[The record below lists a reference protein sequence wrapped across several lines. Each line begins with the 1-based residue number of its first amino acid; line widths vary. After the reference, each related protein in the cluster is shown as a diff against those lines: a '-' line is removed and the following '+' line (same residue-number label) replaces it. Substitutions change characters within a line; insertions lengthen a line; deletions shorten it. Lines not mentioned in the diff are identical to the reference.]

1 MKKSEPLPLGEGGF
15 SAISIHMNGIF
26 IIDKPEGITSHD
38 VVQRIRKIFNVGKA
52 GHLGTLD
59 PIATGVLPICIGK
72 ATRLAQFLPS
82 SPKEYTGEIRFGFST
97 NTYDREG
104 SPASPG
110 VPFDGTRDDI
120 LRMMESFTGVL
131 DQVPP
136 PFSAKKIAG
145 VRSYKLARTNRTIE
159 MAPVKVE
166 IQQFELLSLDPPF
179 AKFMVVCSAGTYVRS
194 LVHDLGRKAGCGAHL
209 TALRRTRSGDFRI
222 EDARGLD
229 RITEAELIPINRL
242 LSSWP
247 SIEVSESDE
256 SRVANGNRIRSACAA
271 DFARILNKRGEFIA
285 VAAVESGWARP
296 TLVLTSINSE

>member
-1 MKKSEPLPLGEGGF
+1 
-15 SAISIHMNGIF
+15 MNGIF
-26 IIDKPEGITSHD
+26 IIDKPEGMTSHD
-38 VVQRIRKIFNVGKA
+38 VVQRIRKIFNIAKA

-59 PIATGVLPICIGK
+59 PLATGVLPVCVGK

-104 SPASPG
+104 FPAGPE
-110 VPFDGTRDDI
+110 VPFDGAKDDI
-120 LRMMESFTGVL
+120 RRMMQSLTGVL

-179 AKFMVVCSAGTYVRS
+179 AKFIVVCSAGTYVRS

-209 TALRRTRSGDFRI
+209 TALRRTRSGEFRI
-222 EDARGLD
+222 EDAIGLD
-229 RITEAELIPINRL
+229 RITEAKLISINRL

-247 SIEVSESDE
+247 SIEVSEGDE
-256 SRVANGNRIRSACAA
+256 SRVAHGNRIRSACAG
-271 DFARILNKRGEFIA
+271 DLARILNKKGQFIA
-285 VAAVESGWARP
+285 VASVESGWARP
-296 TLVLTSINSE
+296 RLVLTSINSE

>member
-1 MKKSEPLPLGEGGF
+1 
-15 SAISIHMNGIF
+15 MNGIF
-26 IIDKPEGITSHD
+26 IIDKPEGMTSHD
-38 VVQRIRKIFNVGKA
+38 VVHRIRKIFNIAKA

-59 PIATGVLPICIGK
+59 PLATGVLPVCVGK

-104 SPASPG
+104 FPAGPE
-110 VPFDGTRDDI
+110 VPFDGAKDDI
-120 LRMMESFTGVL
+120 RRMMQSLTGVL

-179 AKFMVVCSAGTYVRS
+179 AKFIVVCSAGTYVRS

-209 TALRRTRSGDFRI
+209 TALRRTRSGEFRI
-222 EDARGLD
+222 EDAIGLD
-229 RITEAELIPINRL
+229 RITEAKLISINRL

-256 SRVANGNRIRSACAA
+256 SRVAHGNRIRSACAG
-271 DFARILNKRGEFIA
+271 DLARILNKKGQFIA
-285 VAAVESGWARP
+285 VASVESGWARP
-296 TLVLTSINSE
+296 RLVLTSINSE

>member
-1 MKKSEPLPLGEGGF
+1 MT
-15 SAISIHMNGIF
+15 NGIF
-26 IIDKPEGITSHD
+26 IIDKPEGMTSHD
-38 VVQRIRKIFNVGKA
+38 VVHRIRKIFNIAKA

-59 PIATGVLPICIGK
+59 PLATGVLPVCVGK
-72 ATRLAQFLPS
+72 ATRLAQFLPG

-104 SPASPG
+104 FPAGPE
-110 VPFDGTRDDI
+110 VPFDGAKNDI
-120 LRMMESFTGVL
+120 RRMMQSLTGVL

-194 LVHDLGRKAGCGAHL
+194 LAHDLGRKAGCGAHL
-209 TALRRTRSGDFRI
+209 TALRRTGSGEFRI
-222 EDARGLD
+222 EDAIGLD
-229 RITEAELIPINRL
+229 RITEAKLISINRL

-256 SRVANGNRIRSACAA
+256 SRVANGNRIRSACAG
-271 DFARILNKRGEFIA
+271 DLARILNKKGQFIA
-285 VAAVESGWARP
+285 VASVESGWARP
-296 TLVLTSINSE
+296 RLVLTSINSE

>member
-1 MKKSEPLPLGEGGF
+1 
-15 SAISIHMNGIF
+15 MNGIF
-26 IIDKPEGITSHD
+26 IIDKPEGMTSHD
-38 VVQRIRKIFNVGKA
+38 VVQSIRRIFNIAKA

-59 PIATGVLPICIGK
+59 PLATGVLPVCVGK

-104 SPASPG
+104 FPAGPE
-110 VPFDGTRDDI
+110 VPFDGAKDDI
-120 LRMMESFTGVL
+120 RRMMQSLTGVL

-179 AKFMVVCSAGTYVRS
+179 AKFIVVCSAGTYVRS

-209 TALRRTRSGDFRI
+209 TALRRTRSGEFRI
-222 EDARGLD
+222 EDAIGLD
-229 RITEAELIPINRL
+229 RITEAKLISINRL

-256 SRVANGNRIRSACAA
+256 SRVAHGNRIRSACAG
-271 DFARILNKRGEFIA
+271 DLARILNKKGQFIA
-285 VAAVESGWARP
+285 VASVESGWARP
-296 TLVLTSINSE
+296 RLVLTSINSE